1 MMTKFKTPREKQKGF
16 SLIEVMVTVGILAI
30 VSLGLVALFE
40 YMNNNLNNIKL
51 YNAKIALA
59 AQLNKSAAMADALWA
74 SGLLCASGSKWVGP
88 PATVTCNSASG
99 VGLAVNTWYN
109 LALVGVPVT
118 SYPTSKISG
127 STYYPTV
134 PIMTGGYDGSNADT
148 TTAISSA
155 APIFGIPSTMSW
167 ASNSLNNY
175 ASWASYDINGKYCG
189 FGKQSNCPILAA
201 AAYQVSCPATGNCDN
216 TSVTYFDV
224 AWSIVVVKPNGSVD
238 YSSAGPNIVHATR
251 NGNSSN
257 LNGSGTTPFLAYF
270 NTGGPGAVSQTNL
283 GSSPIIMYGSPG
295 IGVGNLNSSGTTSTP
310 EYLTITAAGQATI
323 DPMSIQPPNTNSR
336 FIFSGNN
343 DGTNDY
349 MTISNPAG
357 ANQLVINSAGNVGIG
372 TNKPGAKLEIT
383 GGTTNTPALSVAD
396 AVGGIDDGKDYG
408 MVNLTRPADTTK
420 GHLAL
425 IRTGNY
431 VWQFGYVTGTN
442 NLGIFPW
449 NLKTSGT
456 PSITMTPQV
465 SGVSNVG
472 INTASPQVALDI
484 NGVAAM
490 NTNKLLLGPAAD
502 TSDFLSSTGSG
513 GTTSLASSGTLN
525 ISSIKDTNI
534 TASTTMALT
543 STGNMSLS
551 STAAAAD
558 SFSLTTAKG
567 KVLETDS
574 SGWLFSTTQFYVG
587 PVGTFLNGSP
597 PSGGSTN
604 TVALD
609 GTSGT
614 VYANSF
620 QYTSDRRL
628 KENILPI
635 ENALE
640 KILDLN
646 GVTFNFKND
655 ENKKSHLG
663 LIAQDVEKSFPQ
675 AVNTGTNGIK
685 SVDYP
690 ALIGPLV
697 EAIKDQQNII
707 LTQDQQIQSL
717 NQRLDALEKLLQQR
731 TSQGP

>member
-30 VSLGLVALFE
+30 VSLALVALFE
-40 YMNNNLNNIKL
+40 YMSNNLNTIKL
-51 YNAKIALA
+51 YNTRVALRQQLINTASNPNSLINSGITCADGVSYCTDNGLITGTKLQSISQTQEASELPSSQLYADFRLMA
-59 AQLNKSAAMADALWA
+59 ASGGASAAVLAGNMGATATTLTTTTPPPNPTYKLSPPANKS
-74 SGLLCASGSKWVGP
+74 
-88 PATVTCNSASG
+88 TI
-99 VGLAVNTWYN
+99 NTSTNPWTAQDYTNWQSYN
-109 LALVGVPVT
+109 L
-118 SYPTSKISG
+118 
-127 STYYPTV
+127 
-134 PIMTGGYDGSNADT
+134 DGSPCQGT
-148 TTAISSA
+148 QYCPIKTAARYQIVCGQTPPCTGA
-155 APIFGIPSTMSW
+155 QVDHFNVEW
-167 ASNSLNNY
+167 AMVIQKKNG
-175 ASWASYDINGKYCG
+175 SYDTIDVG
-189 FGKQSNCPILAA
+189 Q
-201 AAYQVSCPATGNCDN
+201 
-216 TSVTYFDV
+216 TY
-224 AWSIVVVKPNGSVD
+224 
-238 YSSAGPNIVHATR
+238 NIVKSTPI
-251 NGNSSN
+251 GNSSII
-257 LNGSGTTPFLAYF
+257 NGTGTQNYLAYF
-270 NTGGPGAVSQTNL
+270 FSSHYIQSITNAYQDTATKNIVFGPPGSSAFEALNL
-283 GSSPIIMYGSPG
+283 GY
-295 IGVGNLNSSGTTSTP
+295 VNSSNP
-310 EYLTITAAGQATI
+310 L
-323 DPMSIQPPNTNSR
+323 SILPNNASNR
-336 FIFSGNN
+336 FVFNGGNN
-343 DGTNDY
+343 STNDY
-349 MTISNPAG
+349 LSIQSYASSATTPNSTSQPF
-357 ANQLVINSAGNVGIG
+357 VIDALGNVGIG
-372 TNKPGAKLEIT
+372 TTVPGAKLDVNGAVSI
-383 GGTTNTPALSVAD
+383 NNNQLYLS
-396 AVGGIDDGKDYG
+396 
-408 MVNLTRPADTTK
+408 
-420 GHLAL
+420 
-425 IRTGNY
+425 
-431 VWQFGYVTGTN
+431 
-442 NLGIFPW
+442 
-449 NLKTSGT
+449 TSAKNDLL
-456 PSITMTPQV
+456 Q
-465 SGVSNVG
+465 
-472 INTASPQVALDI
+472 ASPAGTVAL
-484 NGVAAM
+484 N
-490 NTNKLLLGPAAD
+490 
-502 TSDFLSSTGSG
+502 
-513 GTTSLASSGTLN
+513 SSGTLSTTSATNTTITATNGTLALNSAAGPLNLTSGTTLSTTSATNTTITATSGTLALNSAAGTLN
-525 ISSIKDTNI
+525 ITSGKDTNI

-587 PVGTFLNGSP
+587 PVGTFTNGSP